1 MLGGTRLLT
10 FFLILLI
17 AVAALVYAEGSPAG
31 DSTVPPGL
39 AGPPKAKVAPVED
52 TVQGHKIVDPYRYL
66 ENPNDPDTK
75 LYVEQELSYTRA
87 ILAPLPGRD
96 KINARLS
103 QLLEIGTVGTPQ
115 MGGKYYF
122 YTRREGNQNQPI
134 LYVREGMNGEP
145 GAGLSTKDR
154 VLVDVNKMST
164 DGTVALDWWFAAE
177 DGKYVAYGTSP
188 SGSEISTL
196 RVIET
201 ASGKLLPDSIERTRA
216 ASLAWKRDDSGFF
229 YTRYPK
235 KGDVPEGQEVYNRHV
250 FYHALGADPAQ
261 DPLIFGEG
269 RDPEWWPNV
278 HLSEDGRW
286 LLIVEEHGYTKTE
299 MFLQDLTAKS
309 PPVEITAGKDF
320 LYGADFFEGKLY
332 ITTNEDAPR
341 YRVFVAD
348 ATNPQRENWK
358 ELIPQADA
366 VLQGVSVTGG
376 KLLAQYEHNVTSE
389 LKLFGLDGKKLA
401 DIPLPAIGT
410 VFGASGR
417 YDRNEFFFGFQSFTV
432 PPSIYRVDLTDVKSA
447 RWAKVDA
454 PSIDPS
460 AYDVQQVWYTSKDGT
475 KVPMFVVSKKG
486 IEKNGKNPTLL
497 TGYGGFN
504 VSLTPTFSRSMYL
517 WMEHGGIYAVANL
530 RGGAE
535 FGEGWHRAGML
546 EKKQSV
552 FDDFI
557 AAAEYLIA
565 QKYTDHDHLAIFGG
579 SNGGLLMGAMITQRP
594 DLFRAVVCQVPLL
607 DMLRYQ
613 NFQIAKLWIPEY
625 GSADDPKQFAW
636 LYAYSPYHHV
646 QPGQEYPAILFMT
659 GDTDTRVDPMHA
671 KKLAALMQAEAKNG
685 SSKDRPILL
694 RIDTKAGHGQG
705 KPVAKQIDEY
715 TDMYSFLF
723 WQLGIK
729 P

>member
-1 MLGGTRLLT
+1 MGGSRLL
-10 FFLILLI
+10 ISLLI
-17 AVAALVYAEGSPAG
+17 FLGVVALVHAE
-31 DSTVPPGL
+31 DSGTGHSTTLSVS
-39 AGPPKAKVAPVED
+39 AVPPKAKVAPVED
-52 TVQGHKIVDPYRYL
+52 MVQGHKIVDRYRYL
-66 ENPNDPDTK
+66 EDPNDPDTK
-75 LYVEQELSYTRA
+75 LYVEQELGYTRA
-87 ILAPLPGRD
+87 LLDPLPGRD
-96 KINARLS
+96 KINARLA
-103 QLLEIGTVGTPQ
+103 QLLAIGSVSAPQ

-134 LYVREGMNGEP
+134 LYIREGLNGD
-145 GAGLSTKDR
+145 DR
-154 VLVDVNKMST
+154 MLVDVNKLAA
-164 DGTVALDWWFAAE
+164 DGTTALDWWFASD
-177 DGKYVAYGTSP
+177 DGKYVAYGTSA

-201 ASGKLLPDSIERTRA
+201 ASGELLPDAIERTRA
-216 ASLAWKRDDSGFF
+216 ASLAWKHDNSGFF

-235 KGDVPEGQEVYNRHV
+235 KGEVPAGQEVYHRHV
-250 FYHALGADPAQ
+250 FYHALGSDPSA

-278 HLSEDGRW
+278 GLSEDGRW
-286 LLIVEEHGYTKTE
+286 LLITEEHGWTKSE
-299 MFLQDLTAKS
+299 LFLQDLSSKN
-309 PPVEITAGKDF
+309 PPIEITTGKDF
-320 LYGADFFEGKLY
+320 LYGADFLAGKLY

-341 YRVFVAD
+341 YRVMVAD
-348 ATNPQRENWK
+348 ATHPRRENWK
-358 ELIPQADA
+358 ELIPQTDA
-366 VLQGVSVTGG
+366 VLLGASVTGG
-376 KLLAQYEHNVTSE
+376 KLLAQYEHNAISE

-401 DIPLPAIGT
+401 DIALPAIGS
-410 VFGASGR
+410 VSDFSGR
-417 YDRNEFFFGFQSFTV
+417 YDRNEIFFGFQSFTL
-432 PPSIYRVDLTDVKSA
+432 PPSVFRVNLTDVKSA
-447 RWAKVDA
+447 LWAKVDA
-454 PSIDPS
+454 PSIDSS

-504 VSLTPTFSRSMYL
+504 VSLTPTFNRSMYL

-535 FGEGWHRAGML
+535 FGEDWHRAGML
-546 EKKQSV
+546 EKKQNV

-557 AAAEYLIA
+557 AAGEYLIA
-565 QKYTDHDHLAIFGG
+565 QKYTDRDHLAIQGG

-594 DLFRAVVCQVPLL
+594 DLFRAVVCAVPLL

-613 NFQIAKLWIPEY
+613 NFQIAKLWVPEY
-625 GSADDPKQFAW
+625 GSADDAKQFDW

-646 QPGQEYPAILFMT
+646 KPGQEYPAILFMT

-671 KKLAALMQAEAKNG
+671 KKMAALMQAEAKNG
-685 SSKDRPILL
+685 ASKERPILL
-694 RIDTKAGHGQG
+694 RIETKAGHGQG
-705 KPVAKQIDEY
+705 KPVTKQIEEN

-723 WQLGIK
+723 WQLGVK